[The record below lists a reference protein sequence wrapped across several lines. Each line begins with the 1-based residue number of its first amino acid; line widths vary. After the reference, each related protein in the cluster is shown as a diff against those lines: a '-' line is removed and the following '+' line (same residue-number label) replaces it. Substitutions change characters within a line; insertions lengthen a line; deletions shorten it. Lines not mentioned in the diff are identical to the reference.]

1 MNTRVL
7 GLCLLLAATGSWAA
21 ARDDVAGPEQA
32 VAEPTESPPTPAAD
46 PAGADPKTP
55 PADVTAA
62 AAPSAAADSPF
73 KYRASEQISEDLS
86 VSFPVDI

>member
-7 GLCLLLAATGSWAA
+7 GLCLLLAATGPWAA
-21 ARDDVAGPEQA
+21 AREDVAGPEQA
-32 VAEPTESPPTPAAD
+32 VTEPTESPPTPAAD

-62 AAPSAAADSPF
+62 APSAAADSPF
-73 KYRASEQISEDLS
+73 EYRASEQISEDLS

>member
-21 ARDDVAGPEQA
+21 REDVAGPEQA
-32 VAEPTESPPTPAAD
+32 VAAEPTESPPTPAAD

-55 PADVTAA
+55 PADATA

-73 KYRASEQISEDLS
+73 EYRASEQISEDLS